1 MSSSISSINSSSNSD
16 SSIKKSYISDATKR
30 QLQSLG
36 IDPTTV
42 SSESQAQ
49 SIINAKKAEKSFQ
62 DSLTTKTQATD
73 KTTQKAESSESSL
86 ISEAKPL
93 AEELGVSVSSDDTF
107 DEITAAISDA
117 IEKLMDKSAN
127 DPQALQQIQIYKT
140 RLSQLNNQYS
150 DVSTSNSN
158 IYNAMSAQA
167 ANTRYMLGL

>member
-86 ISEAKPL
+86 ISEAKSL

-117 IEKLMDKSAN
+117 IEKSF
-127 DPQALQQIQIYKT
+127 
-140 RLSQLNNQYS
+140 
-150 DVSTSNSN
+150 SNLFN
-158 IYNAMSAQA
+158 IYFTYTNIS
-167 ANTRYMLGL
+167 RRILGLGILFSWCRAIIILCRW

>member
-1 MSSSISSINSSSNSD
+1 MSSSISSINSSSNND
-16 SSIKKSYISDATKR
+16 SSIKKSYISDAKKR

-86 ISEAKPL
+86 ISEAKSL

-127 DPQALQQIQIYKT
+127 DSQALQQIQIYKT

>member
-16 SSIKKSYISDATKR
+16 SSIKKSYISDSTKR

-62 DSLTTKTQATD
+62 DSLTTKTQSTD
-73 KTTQKAESSESSL
+73 KTTQKTESSESSL
-86 ISEAKPL
+86 ISEAKSL

-107 DEITAAISDA
+107 DDITAAISDA

-127 DPQALQQIQIYKT
+127 DPQALQQIQTYKT

-158 IYNAMSAQA
+158 IYSAMSAQA

>member
-1 MSSSISSINSSSNSD
+1 MSSSISSINSSSNND

-36 IDPTTV
+36 IDTTTV

-86 ISEAKPL
+86 ISEAKSL

-107 DEITAAISDA
+107 NEITAAISDA

>member
-1 MSSSISSINSSSNSD
+1 MSSSISSINSASNND
-16 SSIKKSYISDATKR
+16 SSVKKSYISDATKR
-30 QLQSLG
+30 QLQALG

-42 SSESQAQ
+42 TSESQAQ
-49 SIINAKKAEKSFQ
+49 SIINAKKTEKSFQ
-62 DSLTTKTQATD
+62 DSLTTKTQSND
-73 KTTQKAESSESSL
+73 KTSQKTESSESSL
-86 ISEAKPL
+86 ISEAKSL

-107 DEITAAISDA
+107 DDITAAISDA